1 MADIFKLLRYVTPYK
16 GYVALAVLTMVVQVF
31 VGFYIP
37 FLMIDI
43 IDVALPAGDF
53 DTVLRV
59 SLMMIGLALF
69 GILAGVVNTYTSQYI
84 AQYATAELRLDFFRK
99 VQELSFKNIDE
110 FKTSRLITNAT
121 NDVMRVQ
128 MLFTMLFRIVVR
140 APLMI
145 IMGLVLALRTSLL
158 LSQVF
163 YITVPLLLLS
173 VIILMVK
180 AYPRFKKVQL
190 ALDDLNN
197 VVLENANAPQVV
209 KSFVSQPHEKDRFE
223 DTNEGYRHA
232 NTSAETVMA
241 FAEPVINM
249 IFNMGIA
256 LILLVGAFYISR
268 GEFMSPAGIP
278 QVGILMAFNS
288 YSMQILIGLMMFSMV
303 MIFLS
308 RANVSAARI
317 NEVFNAHIDLV
328 NPADGVKRPLEG
340 AITFRDVSFGYGE
353 DGNYVLRD
361 VSFSIDKGEKVG
373 IIGSTGSGKS
383 TLVQLLPRL
392 YDVKK
397 GKILIDDIPV
407 DDYDIPTLR
416 DKIGFVTQNATIFSG
431 SPATNILQ
439 GNAEASLEELREAS
453 DKALILNFIDDQAEG
468 FNHLVL
474 PKGTNLSGGQKQRL
488 SIARAFIKKP
498 AILVL
503 DDATSAVDAE
513 SERRILEYID
523 TLEQETTLLLISQKI
538 ATVRRM
544 DRILVLANDGTVDGF
559 GRHEELLETSPVYAE
574 IAKSQ
579 LNLGGEEY
587 VGG

>member
-1 MADIFKLLRYVTPYK
+1 MTDIFKLLRYVTPYK
-16 GYVALAVLTMVVQVF
+16 GYVAFAVLTMFVQVF

-59 SLMMIGLALF
+59 SLVMVGLALF
-69 GILAGVVNTYTSQYI
+69 GILSGIVNTYTSQYI

-99 VQELSFKNIDE
+99 VQELSFKNIDD

-145 IMGLVLALRTSLL
+145 VMGLVLALRTSLL

-163 YITVPLLLLS
+163 YITIPLLVLS
-173 VIILMVK
+173 VLILMVK

-209 KSFVSQPHEKDRFE
+209 KSFVSQPHEKGRFE
-223 DTNEGYRHA
+223 DTNENYRQA

-249 IFNMGIA
+249 IFNMGVA
-256 LILLVGAFYISR
+256 LILLVGAYYISQ
-268 GEFMSPAGIP
+268 GDFISEAGIP

-308 RANVSAARI
+308 RANVSASRI
-317 NEVFNAHIDLV
+317 NEVFRVEIDLV
-328 NPADGVKRPLEG
+328 NPPEPTKRKIEG
-340 AITFRDVSFGYGE
+340 AIAFRDVSFGYGE
-353 DGNYVLRD
+353 DGNYALRD
-361 VSFSIDKGEKVG
+361 VTFAIDKGEKVG

-383 TLVQLLPRL
+383 SLMQLLPRL

-397 GKILIDDIPV
+397 GKVLIDDIPV
-407 DDYDIPTLR
+407 DEYDIATLR
-416 DKIGFVTQNATIFSG
+416 DQIGFVTQNATIFSG

-439 GNAEASLEELREAS
+439 GKQDANEEELRTAS
-453 DKALILNFIDDQAEG
+453 DKALIMHFIDEQAEG

-474 PKGTNLSGGQKQRL
+474 PKGTNLSGGQKQRI

-498 AILVL
+498 PILIL

-513 SERRILEYID
+513 SERRILAHID
-523 TLEQETTLLLISQKI
+523 GLDHEPTLLLISQKI
-538 ATVRRM
+538 ATIRRM

-559 GRHEELLETSPVYAE
+559 GRHEELMEKSPVYAE
-574 IAKSQ
+574 IARSQ

-587 VGG
+587 VG

>member
-1 MADIFKLLRYVTPYK
+1 MADIFRLLRYVTPYK

-59 SLMMIGLALF
+59 SLFMIGLALF
-69 GILAGVVNTYTSQYI
+69 GIVSGIVNTYTSQYI

-99 VQELSFKNIDE
+99 VQELSFKNVDE
-110 FKTSRLITNAT
+110 LKTSRLITNAT

-140 APLMI
+140 APLMVL
-145 IMGLVLALRTSLL
+145 MGLVLALRTSLL

-163 YITVPLLLLS
+163 YVTIPLLVMS

-209 KSFVSQPHEKDRFE
+209 KSFVSQPHEKGRFE
-223 DTNEGYRHA
+223 GTNEGYRQA
-232 NTSAETVMA
+232 NTAAETVMA
-241 FAEPVINM
+241 FAEPVINL

-256 LILLVGAFYISR
+256 LILLVGAYYIDR
-268 GEFMSPAGIP
+268 GEFLSEAGIP

-308 RANVSAARI
+308 RANVSASRI
-317 NEVFNAHIDLV
+317 NEVFRTEIDLT
-328 NPADGVKRPLEG
+328 NPKDPIKRRIEG
-340 AITFRDVSFGYGE
+340 AIAFRDVSFGYGE
-353 DGNYVLRD
+353 DGNYALRD
-361 VSFSIDKGEKVG
+361 VSFTIDKGEKVG
-373 IIGSTGSGKS
+373 VIGSTGSGKS
-383 TLVQLLPRL
+383 SLMQLLPRL
-392 YDVKK
+392 YDVKE
-397 GKILIDDIPV
+397 GKVLIDDIPV
-407 DDYDIPTLR
+407 DEYDIATLR
-416 DKIGFVTQNATIFSG
+416 DQIGFVTQNATIFSG

-439 GNAEASLEELREAS
+439 GKADAGAEELRDAS
-453 DKALILNFIDDQAEG
+453 EKALIMGFIDDQAEG

-474 PKGTNLSGGQKQRL
+474 PKGTNLSGGQKQRI
-488 SIARAFIKKP
+488 SIARAFIKRP
-498 AILVL
+498 PILVL

-513 SERRILEYID
+513 SERRILAHID
-523 TLEQETTLLLISQKI
+523 ALEHEPTLLLISQKV

-559 GRHEELLETSPVYAE
+559 GRHEELMDQSPVYAE

-587 VGG
+587 VG